1 MRYTHR
7 MKKLY
12 KTQLN
17 KLLSLRPIKIL
28 NINPQQMLQYPG
40 QFFSHYKRWI
50 CVLSVFFLP
59 LLGAYAQNPIKDP
72 NSPDL
77 PILPTQIPPG
87 QFYDILKDKNPD
99 VKKTGEDIN
108 QKLKDKIEKD
118 SLVKEVT
125 PQSIN
130 PTEDTYGMNLFR
142 SGAVASLT
150 ELSTPPLDYPIGVY
164 DRIIVSLWNGAE
176 ATLDYTVARD
186 GSIFPASIGKI
197 YLQGLT
203 FEQVRSLLTQ
213 RFKSFVPPSTN
224 ISVSIG
230 QPRTININVAGEVNK
245 QGPVTVSA
253 FTNAFNV
260 IALAGGPT
268 SLANLREIQIKRNG
282 RVIDVLDVYKYLTTG
297 DFGKHIYLE
306 NNDFVILT
314 AVAKRVKAE
323 GRFRRPMY
331 YQLKKEEGMK
341 ALLKFSGGLQRDAFS
356 SGVKVYRTELEK
368 QTIEDVN
375 ATAIINPTNDPRFTN
390 TDFELED
397 GDIVKVIAV
406 NPGLTNKIDMLGE
419 ISYPGQYEA
428 RKGDKLF
435 DLINRA
441 GGITRNTYLPR
452 AYIFRGGGDSTNI
465 KASKVEVDLS
475 GIATN
480 DTASIYNVELF
491 ANDQVLLF
499 NSNQFA
505 DKQYVEIYGEVR
517 KEGKVN
523 KYGGMTLQDL
533 LYLSGGLKQSA
544 EYGRIE
550 ISSVVDIDSAKGMQQ
565 PTRTIVK
572 TIKLSPTLELDSAA
586 ARIVLKPFDQVYV
599 RKNPTFE
606 LQQLVFINGLVQY
619 SGPYPRLKKN
629 ETLSSYIQRAG
640 GVKERADLSGAI
652 LYRKKTQFFRDNITK
667 KAGSLTDSLGNIKV
681 DSAKTTLA
689 EVADEP
695 ISIDLYKAL
704 KYKNSKYD
712 IVLQE
717 GDVIFIPE
725 INPFVKVQG
734 TVQSPLKLT
743 FDKEHSNVGYYIDK
757 AGGYGI
763 KPWRKRIYVT
773 YANGKS
779 RRTTNLFFLHFYPK
793 VKEGATITVPSRPE
807 GAEIT
812 DTLVQVVVST
822 VPIALAAFLVNLI
835 K

>member
-1 MRYTHR
+1 M
-7 MKKLY
+7 
-12 KTQLN
+12 
-17 KLLSLRPIKIL
+17 LLI
-28 NINPQQMLQYPG
+28 QG
-40 QFFSHYKRWI
+40 QFWSSTIKKMLIFG
-50 CVLSVFFLP
+50 LLFFFVNL
-59 LLGAYAQNPIKDP
+59 AYAQLPTNPSKDP
-72 NSPDL
+72 SSPDV
-77 PILPTQIPPG
+77 PVLPTQLPPA
-87 QFYDILKDKNPD
+87 QLYEMLKDKNGE
-99 VKKTGEDIN
+99 KKKVTGEDSN
-108 QKLKDKIEKD
+108 MALKDKIERD
-118 SLVKEVT
+118 SLVREKT
-125 PQSIN
+125 PQSLN

-142 SGAVASLT
+142 NGVVASIT

-164 DRIIVSLWNGAE
+164 DQIIVSLWNGAE

-186 GSIFPASIGKI
+186 GSIFPTSIGKI

-203 FEQVRSLLTQ
+203 FENVRALLIR
-213 RFKSFVPPSTN
+213 RFKAFVPPSTN

-230 QPRTININVAGEVNK
+230 QPRTISVNVAGEVKN

-268 SLANLREIQIKRNG
+268 NLANLREIQIKRNG
-282 RVIDVLDVYKYLTTG
+282 KIIDVLDVYKYLTTG
-297 DFGKHIYLE
+297 DFGKHIYLD
-306 NNDFVILT
+306 NNDFVILQT
-314 AVAKRVKAE
+314 VEKKVKAE
-323 GRFRRPMY
+323 GKFKRPMF
-331 YQLKKEEGMK
+331 YQLKKDEGMK
-341 ALLKFSGGLQRDAFS
+341 ALLRYSGGLERDAFS

-368 QTIEDVN
+368 QIIKDVN
-375 ATAIINPTNDPRFTN
+375 ATAIINPTKDIRYTN
-390 TDFELED
+390 VDFELVD

-406 NPGLTNKIDMLGE
+406 NPGLMNKVEMKGE
-419 ISYPGQYEA
+419 ISYPGQYEI

-465 KASKVEVDLS
+465 KASKVEVNLTD
-475 GIATN
+475 ITTN
-480 DTASIYNVELF
+480 DTASVYNVELF

-505 DKQYVEIYGEVR
+505 DKQYVEIFGEVR

-565 PTRTIVK
+565 PTRTVLRTLHI
-572 TIKLSPTLELDSAA
+572 SPSLELDSVAA
-586 ARIVLKPFDQVYV
+586 TIELRPYDQIYV

-606 LQQLVFINGLVQY
+606 LQQLVQINGLVQY
-619 SGPYPRLKKN
+619 SGPYPRLSKY
-629 ETLSSYIQRAG
+629 ERLSSYIDRAG
-640 GVKERADLSGAI
+640 GIKENADLTGAI
-652 LYRKKTQFFRDNITK
+652 LYRKKVQYFRENVTDK
-667 KAGSLTDSLGNIKV
+667 VASLTDSVGSIVL
-681 DSAKTTLA
+681 DSVKTSLSA
-689 EVADEP
+689 VANEP
-695 ISIDLYKAL
+695 VSIDLYRAM
-704 KYKNSKYD
+704 KYRNSKYD

-725 INPFVKVQG
+725 INPFVTVKGV
-734 TVQSPLKLT
+734 VQSPLKLT
-743 FDKEHSNVGYYIDK
+743 FDKEHSKVGYYIDK

-763 KPWRKRIYVT
+763 RPWRKRIYVT

-779 RRTTNLFFLHFYPK
+779 RRTKSIFFIHFYPR
-793 VKEGATITVPSRPE
+793 VKEGSIVTVPSRPP

-812 DTLVQVVVST
+812 DTILQVVVSSIP
-822 VPIALAAFLVNLI
+822 VILAAYIVNLI

>member
-1 MRYTHR
+1 MLLNPGLVYTGLKR
-7 MKKLY
+7 
-12 KTQLN
+12 TAFIF
-17 KLLSLRPIKIL
+17 SIL
-28 NINPQQMLQYPG
+28 
-40 QFFSHYKRWI
+40 FFFCI
-50 CVLSVFFLP
+50 
-59 LLGAYAQNPIKDP
+59 GAANAQNPDP
-72 NSPDL
+72 NKPDV
-77 PILPTQIPPG
+77 PILPNTQMTPS
-87 QFYDILKDKNPD
+87 QLYDMLKDKNGEGQ
-99 VKKTGEDIN
+99 KKTGEDQN
-108 QKLKDKIEKD
+108 KSLKDRIEKD
-118 SLVKEVT
+118 SLVKEKT
-125 PQSIN
+125 PQSLN

-142 SGAVASLT
+142 SGVVASIT

-164 DRIIVSLWNGAE
+164 DQIIVSLWNGAE

-186 GSIFPASIGKI
+186 GSIFPTSIGKI

-203 FEQVRSLLTQ
+203 FENVRSLLTR
-213 RFKSFVPPSTN
+213 RFKAYVPASTN

-230 QPRTININVAGEVNK
+230 QPRSISVNVAGEVK
-245 QGPVTVSA
+245 DQGPVTVSA

-268 SLANLREIQIKRNG
+268 SLANLREILIKRNG
-282 RVIDVLDVYKYLTTG
+282 KVIDVLDVYKYLTTG
-297 DFGKHIYLE
+297 DFGKHIYLD
-306 NNDFVILT
+306 NNDFVILQT
-314 AVAKRVKAE
+314 VEKKVKAE
-323 GRFRRPMY
+323 GKFKRPMF
-331 YQLKKEEGMK
+331 YQLKKDEGMK
-341 ALLKFSGGLQRDAFS
+341 ALLKYSGGLERDAFA

-368 QTIEDVN
+368 QVIQDVN
-375 ATAIINPTNDPRFTN
+375 ATAIINPTNDSRLLNQDYP
-390 TDFELED
+390 LVD

-406 NPGLTNKIDMLGE
+406 NPGLFNKIEMKGE

-465 KASKVEVDLS
+465 KASRVEVNLS
-475 GIATN
+475 GVTTN

-499 NSNQFA
+499 STNEFT
-505 DKQYVEIYGEVR
+505 DRQYVEIFGEVR

-565 PTRTIVK
+565 PTRTVLR
-572 TIKLSPTLELDSAA
+572 TIKISPNLDVDSVSAK
-586 ARIVLKPFDQVYV
+586 IELKPFDQVYV

-606 LQQLVFINGLVQY
+606 LQQLVQINGMVTY
-619 SGPYPRLKKN
+619 SGPYPRLSKY
-629 ETLSSYIQRAG
+629 ERLSSYIERAG
-640 GVKERADLSGAI
+640 GVKENADLSGAI
-652 LYRKKTQFFRDNITK
+652 LYRKKTQFYRDNVTNK
-667 KAGSLTDSLGNIKV
+667 VASLTDSIGSIKL
-681 DSAKTTLA
+681 DSVKTSIS
-689 EVADEP
+689 EVANEP
-695 ISIDLYKAL
+695 VSIDLARAL

-712 IVLQE
+712 IILQE

-725 INPFVKVQG
+725 INPFVNVKGV
-734 TVQSPLKLT
+734 VQSPLKLT
-743 FDKEHSNVGYYIDK
+743 FDKEHTSVGYYIDK

-763 KPWRKRIYVT
+763 RPWRKRIYVT

-779 RRTTNLFFLHFYPK
+779 RRTKNLFFMHFYPK
-793 VKEGATITVPSRPE
+793 VKEGSTVTVPLRPE

-812 DTLVQVVVST
+812 DTLVQVVVSAIP
-822 VPIALAAFLVNLI
+822 VALAAYLVNLL

>member
-1 MRYTHR
+1 M
-7 MKKLY
+7 L
-12 KTQLN
+12 LN
-17 KLLSLRPIKIL
+17 
-28 NINPQQMLQYPG
+28 PG
-40 QFFSHYKRWI
+40 QMFTGFKK
-50 CVLSVFFLP
+50 VFFIFS
-59 LLGAYAQNPIKDP
+59 LLVFFFVGKANAQNPKDP
-72 NSPDL
+72 SSPDV
-77 PILPTQIPPG
+77 PVLPTTQLPPA
-87 QFYDILKDKNPD
+87 QLYELLKDKNGEGQ
-99 VKKTGEDIN
+99 KKTGADAN
-108 QKLKDKIEKD
+108 MKLKDRIERD
-118 SLVKEVT
+118 SLVKEKT
-125 PQSIN
+125 PQSLN

-142 SGAVASLT
+142 SGVVASIT

-164 DRIIVSLWNGAE
+164 DQIIVSLWNGAE

-186 GSIFPASIGKI
+186 GSIFPTSIGKI

-203 FEQVRSLLTQ
+203 FAQVRSLLTQ
-213 RFKSFVPPSTN
+213 RFKSFVPASTN

-230 QPRTININVAGEVNK
+230 QPRTISINVAGEVKN
-245 QGPVTVSA
+245 QGPVVVSA

-268 SLANLREIQIKRNG
+268 NLANLREIQIKRGG
-282 RVIDVLDVYKYLTTG
+282 RIIDELDVYKYLTTG

-306 NNDFVILT
+306 NNDFVILQT
-314 AVAKRVKAE
+314 VEKKVKAE
-323 GRFRRPMY
+323 GKFKRPMY
-331 YQLKKEEGMK
+331 YQLKKDEGMK
-341 ALLKFSGGLQRDAFS
+341 ALLKFTGGLERDAFS
-356 SGVKVYRTELEK
+356 SGVKVYRTQLEK
-368 QTIEDVN
+368 QVIQDVN
-375 ATAIINPTNDPRFTN
+375 ATAIINPTNDSRLLSQDYP
-390 TDFELED
+390 LVD
-397 GDIVKVIAV
+397 GDIIKVIAV
-406 NPGLTNKIDMLGE
+406 NPGLFNKIEMKGE

-465 KASKVEVDLS
+465 KASKVEVNLTD
-475 GIATN
+475 ITTN

-499 NSNQFA
+499 NTNQFA
-505 DKQYVEIYGEVR
+505 DRQYVEIFGEVR

-523 KYGGMTLQDL
+523 RYGGMTLQDL

-550 ISSVVDIDSAKGMQQ
+550 ISSIVDIDSAKGMQQ
-565 PTRTIVK
+565 PTRTVLK
-572 TIKLSPTLELDSAA
+572 TIKVSPNLDLDSVSAKIEL
-586 ARIVLKPFDQVYV
+586 RPYDQVYV

-606 LQQLVFINGLVQY
+606 LQQLILINGMVNY
-619 SGPYPRLKKN
+619 SGPYPRLSKS
-629 ETLSSYIQRAG
+629 ERLSSYIERAG
-640 GVKERADLSGAI
+640 GFREEADLTGAI
-652 LYRKKTQFFRDNITK
+652 LYRKKTQFFRENVTNK
-667 KAGSLTDSLGNIKV
+667 VASLTDSIGNIQL

-689 EVADEP
+689 EVANEP
-695 ISIDLYKAL
+695 VSIDLYRAL

-725 INPFVKVQG
+725 INPFVNVKG
-734 TVQSPLKLT
+734 IVQSPLKLT
-743 FDKEHSNVGYYIDK
+743 FDKEHTSVGYYIDK

-763 KPWRKRIYVT
+763 RPWRKRIYVT

-779 RRTTNLFFLHFYPK
+779 RRTHSLFFIHFYPK
-793 VKEGATITVPSRPE
+793 VKEGSTVNVPVRPP

-812 DTLVQVVVST
+812 DTLLQVVVSSIP
-822 VPIALAAFLVNLI
+822 VILAAYIVNLV